1 MFNLRVYDQEYFIL
15 HNTYIYDE
23 SSRLLKISIQ
33 IISLV
38 NANAM
43 CQDRS
48 NAQEIDNALLW
59 VLLVRVGG
67 R

>member
-15 HNTYIYDE
+15 HDE

-59 VLLVRVGG
+59 VLLARVGG